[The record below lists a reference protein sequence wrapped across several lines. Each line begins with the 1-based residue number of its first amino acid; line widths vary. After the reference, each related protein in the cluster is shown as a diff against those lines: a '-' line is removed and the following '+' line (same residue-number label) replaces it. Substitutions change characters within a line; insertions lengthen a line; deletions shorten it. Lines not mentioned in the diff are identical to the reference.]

1 MEVKIGEI
9 KEEFDRDL
17 FWVKVLFVSDDKK
30 KKSQIMAAA
39 SQEYLEDYYQLPNGV
54 HLQKEN
60 FNDWLLMIENKWLA
74 LGEEIFNQDVHYDT
88 YFNTAEGDS
97 SGLNFLLS
105 KNK

>member
-1 MEVKIGEI
+1 MEVKTGEI

-17 FWVKVLFVSDDKK
+17 YWVRLLFISDDGKR
-30 KKSQIMAAA
+30 KSQIMAAV
-39 SQEYLEDYYQLPNGV
+39 SQEYLEDYYQLPNGTS
-54 HLQKEN
+54 LQKEN
-60 FNDWLLMIENKWLA
+60 FDSWLLMIKNKWLA

-97 SGLNFLLS
+97 NGLNFLLS